1 MQMLRGMSVYS
12 LCRYCAAE
20 LKPSSTSLSLD
31 LLQRKL
37 PLSGTVT
44 ASHTA
49 PDLHRGGARDEDVR
63 ARQARE

>member
-1 MQMLRGMSVYS
+1 MQMLGGMSVYS
-12 LCRYCAAE
+12 LSRLCATE
-20 LKPSSTSLSLD
+20 LEPSSTSLSLD
-31 LLQRKL
+31 LLPRKL
-37 PLSGTVT
+37 PLSCTLT